1 MTSIPALSDG
11 DLTELRERAGRTCI
25 VYQNHDLPR
34 GCAPSVGRVGV
45 EHVGGL
51 VHLHVDRSVRYAGS
65 DPEVAAWVGSGTHIF
80 ATFEDMLQWLRDRA
94 IPTSAAP
101 TAARAT
107 DPIFDLDQVVYEPGD
122 SRTLVDP
129 VALESAIRTEV
140 IGQTEA
146 VRKLTGDI
154 ARHLS
159 KERPRKPLCLLL
171 MGATGTGKT
180 LFAERAAS
188 ALTELT
194 DTEWRLL
201 RYDMNEFSERHAV
214 SRLLGAPPG
223 YVGHGSGSSLA
234 TELAAHP
241 NCVIMFDEIDKA
253 HPEVLIALMNLMDKG
268 RLGNTDGAQPAAV
281 SSILLFTS
289 NLAVNTSGDS
299 SPQSVFDLEH
309 AARQALLAHGTR
321 PEIVARFANICMFTP
336 LTGRDR
342 AFVAARSVKR
352 VAEDYGVAVT
362 SIDPAYLSGLLKR
375 TRASRIGVRGLE
387 YLVDAD
393 LGEQLAKRALGDN
406 VEVIGSEPQI
416 RTTPPMPTSHSRS
429 RAKPDSAD
437 LTATPLQE
445 S

>member
-1 MTSIPALSDG
+1 
-11 DLTELRERAGRTCI
+11 
-25 VYQNHDLPR
+25 
-34 GCAPSVGRVGV
+34 
-45 EHVGGL
+45 
-51 VHLHVDRSVRYAGS
+51 
-65 DPEVAAWVGSGTHIF
+65 
-80 ATFEDMLQWLRDRA
+80 
-94 IPTSAAP
+94 
-101 TAARAT
+101 
-107 DPIFDLDQVVYEPGD
+107 
-122 SRTLVDP
+122 
-129 VALESAIRTEV
+129 
-140 IGQTEA
+140 
-146 VRKLTGDI
+146 
-154 ARHLS
+154 
-159 KERPRKPLCLLL
+159 

-201 RYDMNEFSERHAV
+201 RYDMSEFSERHAV

-289 NLAVNTSGDS
+289 NLAINTNGNSR
-299 SPQSVFDLEH
+299 PMSVSELEH

-321 PEIVARFANICMFTP
+321 PEIVARFANICTFTP
-336 LTGRDR
+336 LTGRER

-362 SIDPAYLSGLLKR
+362 SIDPAYLSGLLER
-375 TRASRIGVRGLE
+375 THDSRIGVRGLE

-406 VEVIGSEPQI
+406 VEVIGSDPQV
-416 RTTPPMPTSHSRS
+416 RTTPPSPASQGGAPSGPGLAGLSPAPH
-429 RAKPDSAD
+429 
-437 LTATPLQE
+437 QE
-445 S
+445 T